1 MEAEELLTRNVAL
14 LAGGTLDQEA
24 KDAFFEAI
32 MTAYVTCKNEAKAK
46 FGQKKSDAPSE

>member
-1 MEAEELLTRNVAL
+1 
-14 LAGGTLDQEA
+14 
-24 KDAFFEAI
+24 